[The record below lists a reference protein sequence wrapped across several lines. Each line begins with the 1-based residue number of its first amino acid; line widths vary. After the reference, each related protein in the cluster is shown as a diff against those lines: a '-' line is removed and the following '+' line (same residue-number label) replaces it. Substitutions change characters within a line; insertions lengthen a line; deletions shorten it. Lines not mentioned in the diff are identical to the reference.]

1 MRKKCSS
8 RSRNITIF
16 LINFLVKNMI
26 RTKILGVKKIPQNLG
41 RKKVKIRQ
49 VLEKTMALK

>member
-26 RTKILGVKKIPQNLG
+26 RTKILGGKKIPQNLG